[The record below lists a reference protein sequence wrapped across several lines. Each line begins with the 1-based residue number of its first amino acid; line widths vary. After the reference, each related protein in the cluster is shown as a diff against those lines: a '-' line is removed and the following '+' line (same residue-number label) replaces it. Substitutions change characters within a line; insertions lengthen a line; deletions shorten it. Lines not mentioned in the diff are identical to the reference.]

1 MPKAK
6 RIKSNAIKREGVC
19 SMKKVVIVG
28 AGIAGLGSGVYAAR
42 SGFDVTILEQHAVP
56 GGLSASWSRKGYYFE
71 GGLHWLTGS
80 SEKIPLYKIWKEVG
94 ALQENNPVFYKD
106 PIYTLMIGGGKKLCL
121 YRNTQKL
128 REELLNHA
136 PEDKKMINR
145 LCKDISYYK
154 NVHLLIKD
162 KRGLKCKNPKSPKI
176 SEVLKMWTAALRVL
190 YLKNVSGREYI
201 SQFKSKDVRNFI
213 GGMINQDYNALSLIY
228 TLGSFSSGDC
238 GYPEGGS
245 ARMAKNMADTF
256 TSLGGKIEYR
266 QNVEKVCM
274 KTDEHGKKTV
284 TGVIANGNFIEAD
297 AVIVTQDARQ
307 AIDDLFDKENP
318 LEEKW
323 IPKMKRLSISEQD
336 MFFGFGIKADLKD
349 YPRSMLIPLEKPFVA
364 GGKEFYVLP
373 VNNYALYPNHAPEGC
388 TTLSCLLLGEF
399 YDYWKKAKEDGTY
412 KEKKQ
417 KAIDDLTAILEEK
430 IPEFKGNI
438 EVTDLATSL
447 TNERFCKTFEGGYM
461 NLMKAGM
468 MTTSFPSKAQSVRGL
483 YFAGQRMIMPGGLPM
498 AIKSAWNAAQ
508 ELCYDFGAVFE

>member
-1 MPKAK
+1 
-6 RIKSNAIKREGVC
+6 
-19 SMKKVVIVG
+19 MKKKVLIVG

-42 SGFDVTILEQHAVP
+42 SGFDVTILEHHAVP

-80 SEKIPLYKIWKEVG
+80 NEKIPLYQIWKEVG

-106 PIYTLMIGGGKKLCL
+106 PIYTLMIDGGKKLCL
-121 YRNTQKL
+121 YRDTKKL

-162 KRGLKCKNPKSPKI
+162 KSGLKCKNPKFPKI

-190 YLKNVSGREYI
+190 YLKKTSGRDYI
-201 SQFKSKDVRNFI
+201 SQFKNKDVRNLI

-245 ARMAKNMADTF
+245 SRMAKNMADTF
-256 TSLGGKIEYR
+256 TSLGGKIEYHK
-266 QNVEKVCM
+266 NVEKVCIE
-274 KTDEHGKKTV
+274 KDKNGKKRV
-284 TGVIANGNFIEAD
+284 TGLMANGTFFGAD
-297 AVIVTQDARQ
+297 AVIVTQDARK
-307 AIDDLFDKENP
+307 AIEDLFDKENP

-323 IPKMKRLSISEQD
+323 IPKMKKLSISEQD
-336 MFFGFGIKADLKD
+336 MFFGFGIRADLSK
-349 YPRSMLIPLEKPFVA
+349 YPRSMLIPLEKPFIA

-373 VNNYALYPNHAPEGC
+373 VNNYALYEHHAPQGC
-388 TTLSCLLLGEF
+388 STVSCLLLGEF

-417 KAIDDLTAILEEK
+417 KAIEDLTAILEEK

-468 MTTSFPSKAQSVRGL
+468 MTTSFPSKAKTVGGL

-508 ELCYDFGAVFE
+508 ELCYDFGAVFK

>member
-1 MPKAK
+1 MEEKMENNRPKLL
-6 RIKSNAIKREGVC
+6 
-19 SMKKVVIVG
+19 IVG
-28 AGIAGLGSGVYAAR
+28 AGIAGLGAGVYAQR
-42 SGFDVTILEQHAVP
+42 SGFDVTILEQHIVP

-80 SEKIPLYKIWKEVG
+80 SEKIPLYQIWKEVG
-94 ALQENNPVFYKD
+94 ALQDNNPVFYKD

-121 YRNTQKL
+121 YRDTEKL

-136 PEDKKMINR
+136 PEDKKMIDR
-145 LCKDISYYK
+145 LCRDISYYK

-162 KRGLKCKNPKSPKI
+162 KGGLKCKNPKSPKI
-176 SEVLKMWTAALRVL
+176 GEVLKMWTAALRVL
-190 YLKNVSGREYI
+190 YLKNTSGREYVNK
-201 SQFKSKDVRNFI
+201 FKNKDVRNLI

-245 ARMAKNMADTF
+245 ARMAKNMAETF

-266 QNVEKVCM
+266 QNVEKIRIE
-274 KTDEHGKKTV
+274 KD
-284 TGVIANGNFIEAD
+284 ANGRKKVKGVVANGKEIDAD

-307 AIDDLFDKENP
+307 AIDDLFKDEP

-323 IPKMKRLSISEQD
+323 VPKMRKISISEQD
-336 MFFGFGIKADLKD
+336 MFFGFGIKANLKD

-388 TTLSCLLLGEF
+388 STVSCLLLGEF

-412 KEKKQ
+412 KEKKE
-417 KAIDDLTAILEEK
+417 KAIADLTSILEEK

-438 EVTDLATSL
+438 EVTDLATSI

-468 MTTSFPSKAQSVRGL
+468 MTTSFPSKAKTVDGL

-498 AIKSAWNAAQ
+498 AVKSAWNAAQ
-508 ELCYDFGAVFE
+508 ELCYDFGFEFE